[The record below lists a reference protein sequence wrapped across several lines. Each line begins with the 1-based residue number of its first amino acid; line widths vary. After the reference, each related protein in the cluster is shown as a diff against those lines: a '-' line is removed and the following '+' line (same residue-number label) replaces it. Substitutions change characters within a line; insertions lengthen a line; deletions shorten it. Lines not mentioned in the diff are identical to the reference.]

1 VEFEGPRAGEF
12 LPRLLTR
19 DPTQLSPGTAL
30 KALWLSD
37 GGAVCGAGA
46 LARYGKG
53 AFRLIA
59 AAPDD
64 EWIARAASQ
73 FDVTVRD
80 VCEEEGGLAI
90 VGPYARAL
98 LRSAGLDTDLEPLAF
113 KKLFWRG
120 LDITVS
126 RWGEHGGYEL
136 WCKADDC
143 LLLWDRVMR
152 AGAAFGVQPAGLG
165 AMDLLDVEAGI
176 ARPGRDWQPAREG
189 LAVTPTPASLSLE
202 SLIDES
208 HQSFNGRVAWL
219 NTRTHETRKLIG
231 VEIDSETPVPHAP
244 LLAAGQIVGRTYS
257 SFYSPTLR
265 RAIALAQVQAA
276 AAKPIASFTLTL
288 PASADHLEL
297 RSVAAHAADL
307 PFLPAP
313 EQIAT

>member
-1 VEFEGPRAGEF
+1 
-12 LPRLLTR
+12 
-19 DPTQLSPGTAL
+19 
-30 KALWLSD
+30 
-37 GGAVCGAGA
+37 

-53 AFRLIA
+53 AFQLIA
-59 AAPDD
+59 AAPDS
-64 EWIARAASQ
+64 EWIARAGSQ
-73 FDVTVRD
+73 FDVTLRD
-80 VCEEEGGLAI
+80 VSEEEGGLAI

-98 LRSAGLDTDLEPLAF
+98 LRGAGLDADIEPLAF

-152 AGAAFGVQPAGLG
+152 AGAMFGVQSAGLA

-189 LAVTPTPASLSLE
+189 LAASPTPASLSLE
-202 SLIDES
+202 SLLDES
-208 HQSFNGRVAWL
+208 HQSFNGRTTWANARV
-219 NTRTHETRKLIG
+219 RETHKLIG
-231 VEIDSETPVPHAP
+231 IEIDSEKPAPHTP
-244 LLAAGQIVGRTYS
+244 LLVGGQIVGRTYS
-257 SFYSPTLR
+257 SFYSPSLR

-276 AAKPIASFTLTL
+276 SIKAATSFTLTL
-288 PASADHLEL
+288 PATAEHPES
-297 RSVAAHAADL
+297 RSVAAHVAEL

-313 EQIAT
+313 DQIGA